1 MKNEEKILR
10 VTYKKKIRNYNYERI
25 IVDLKNSK
33 NIIALSKE
41 NEIFYNLYKD
51 LLANDFMFYFHQGT
65 KSYFIKRKL
74 IAQIWK
80 RKDLISFGDL
90 FYTVEEP
97 HQKRKNL
104 VAPLRLV
111 VVFSGNDVKN
121 YYNPNIGVRCFT
133 KNYPTLQNV
142 VLKNTI
148 VMRIMDLNLSHGSHY
163 INTDNYPHFED
174 DVQGAIRAVIE
185 RYDINKEDV
194 VLYGANKGGT
204 GAFYHS
210 MLGDYKSLSIEPI
223 ISILDR
229 KSLLQDN
236 YFLKGLRKDSLL
248 SDLLELDKQEFRY
261 KKMVIGS
268 PVIPFNYDMYGQ
280 LENENINIIDVLD
293 NAIDEEVE
301 VYPETIAEQTTFI
314 NNLLL
319 ESNNY
324 KNKMEVIKNIYKE
337 AGNV

>member
-1 MKNEEKILR
+1 MKNKEKILR
-10 VTYKKKIRNYNYERI
+10 VTYKKKIRDYNYERI

-33 NIIALSKE
+33 NIIALSIE

-51 LLANDFMFYFHQGT
+51 LLTNDFMFYFHQGT

-80 RKDLISFGDL
+80 RRDLISFGDL

-97 HQKRKNL
+97 AQIKRNIS
-104 VAPLRLV
+104 APTRLV
-111 VVFSGNDVKN
+111 VAFSGNDAEN
-121 YYNPNIGVRCFT
+121 YYNPNIGVRCFG
-133 KNYPTLQNV
+133 NNFLPLQNV

-174 DVQGAIRAVIE
+174 DVQGAIKAVIE

-229 KSLLQDN
+229 KTLLQDN

-248 SDLLELDKQEFRY
+248 SDLLELDK
-261 KKMVIGS
+261 
-268 PVIPFNYDMYGQ
+268 
-280 LENENINIIDVLD
+280 
-293 NAIDEEVE
+293 
-301 VYPETIAEQTTFI
+301 
-314 NNLLL
+314 
-319 ESNNY
+319 
-324 KNKMEVIKNIYKE
+324 
-337 AGNV
+337 